1 LTIAPTAVSCPEQA
15 RCPFPTFR
23 PAILFARV
31 IPALGLMLILLICLS
46 PASAFSQPKEQT
58 LRVATRIIKP
68 FVFEENRTLTGFS
81 VELWQEI
88 SSQLSAKSE
97 FVMKPTVKELLE
109 ATRSEE
115 VDLAIAAISITAER
129 EIDWDFSQPMFDA
142 GLQILSPAQ
151 GTRGGLVA
159 TIIAGVFSS
168 AVLPILGL
176 VLLMIL
182 IPAHLVWFFERKN
195 STGMLTY
202 RSYIPGIFEACWWAA
217 STLATQADQ
226 MPRAALARIVAVIWM
241 FASVVFIAYF
251 TAAVTSSLTLQQL
264 RGDINGPED
273 LPGKR
278 VATVRGSTS
287 MDYLRSRNIE
297 AMEFANVEEALRAVQ
312 QGSADAVV
320 YDAPVLLYYASHEG
334 KGKVQVVGNIF
345 RKESYG
351 ILFPSN
357 SPYRKPVNEALL
369 KIRENGTYDRLY
381 GKWFGG
387 SSS

>member
-1 LTIAPTAVSCPEQA
+1 LTIEPTAVSFPEQA
-15 RCPFPTFR
+15 SCSCSTPQ
-23 PAILFARV
+23 ASILFARK
-31 IPALGLMLILLICLS
+31 IFAAGLVATLLICLAA
-46 PASAFSQPKEQT
+46 ASALSQPKEQT

-68 FVFEENRTLTGFS
+68 FVFEENRALTGFS

-88 SSQLSAKSE
+88 GRQLNAKFE
-97 FVMKPTVKELLE
+97 FVMKPSVKELLE
-109 ATRSEE
+109 ATRSKE
-115 VDLAIAAISITAER
+115 VNLAIAAISITAER
-129 EIDWDFSQPMFDA
+129 ELDWDFSQPMFDA
-142 GLQILSPAQ
+142 GLQILTPAQ
-151 GTRGGLVA
+151 GTRSGFVGA
-159 TIIAGVFSS
+159 IIAGVFSS
-168 AVLPILGL
+168 AVLPILGI

-182 IPAHLVWFFERKN
+182 VPAHLVWFFERKN
-195 STGMLTY
+195 STGMLTH
-202 RSYIPGIFEACWWAA
+202 RSYLPGIFEACWWAA

-264 RGDINGPED
+264 RGEINGPED

-278 VATVRGSTS
+278 VATVKGSTS
-287 MDYLRSRNIE
+287 MDYLRAHNIE
-297 AMEFANVEEALRAVQ
+297 ALEFANVEEALRATQ
-312 QGSADAVV
+312 HGSADAVV

-357 SPYRKPVNEALL
+357 SPHRKPVNEALL

-381 GKWFGG
+381 RKWFGSNG
-387 SSS
+387 S